1 MKQWDGLAVPE
12 VAGGFQF
19 HLRPGEWERAQGE
32 YEVRMAKRIAKIKKR
47 GVNHRLPPDK
57 LRDP

>member
-1 MKQWDGLAVPE
+1 MGAS
-12 VAGGFQF
+12 A
-19 HLRPGEWERAQGE
+19 RE

-47 GVNHRLPPDK
+47 GVNRRPPPDK